1 MKAMI
6 LAAGFGER
14 MRPLTEGRAKPSLP
28 LVNRPII
35 LHTLSYLKRHGISEA
50 VINLHYFPESIRG
63 LVGDGSRIGV
73 KVHYSDEQSI
83 LGTAGGLKKAEAH
96 FRGSGTFVMINGDFF
111 TDCDL
116 TAVIEQHKRTG
127 ATSTL
132 ILTPR
137 QEGTDYGSVELDGDS
152 RVVAIAGRPGL
163 KGGTGHHGISGSGY
177 TFSGIHILEP
187 SILDGIPAGVRY
199 EINREVYPVLM
210 QQGALIKGFIHEGFW
225 REFGTPR
232 LYLTGSLAV
241 LAECKDPFLA
251 PIQQSEGVYL
261 EQVSLPSTTTSAP
274 PLLIGRGSVVGS
286 NCSLLGGVVIGRQCR
301 IGNDSAVRS
310 SIIWDGAR
318 LADRVQLTDCIVTSG
333 VFIPPRT
340 SLTGRIFFRVDG
352 YQGKKDNLER
362 VGSCWAARIP

>member
-6 LAAGFGER
+6 LAAGLGER

-28 LVNRPII
+28 LLNRPII
-35 LHTLSYLKRHGISEA
+35 LHTLSYLKRHGIDEA
-50 VINLHYFPESIRG
+50 VINLHYHPESIRG

-73 KVHYSDEQSI
+73 KVHFSDEQSI

-96 FRGSGTFVMINGDFF
+96 FRSFGTFIMINGDFF

-116 TAVIEQHKRTG
+116 TAAIEQHKRSG

-137 QEGTDYGSVELDGDS
+137 QEGADYGSVELDGDS

-163 KGGTGHHGISGSGY
+163 KDAPGRTGTTGSSY

-187 SILDGIPAGVRY
+187 PILDAIPPGVRY

-210 QQGALIKGFIHEGFW
+210 QQGSLIKGFIHQGFW

-241 LAECKDPFLA
+241 LGECRDPSLVSL
-251 PIQQSEGVYL
+251 QQAEGVYL
-261 EQVSLPSTTTSAP
+261 EQTTLPSTTTSAP
-274 PLLIGRGSVVGS
+274 PLLIGRGSNVGS

-301 IGNDSAVRS
+301 IGNDSALRS
-310 SIIWDGAR
+310 SILWDGAR
-318 LADRVQLTDCIVTSG
+318 LAERVQLTECIVTSG

-340 SLTGRIFFRVDG
+340 SLTGRMIFRVDG

-362 VGSCWAARIP
+362 VGSCWAARIQ